1 MELYIRLQI
10 LSRGN
15 LIFIKSF
22 TTDYMSVT
30 IENNVI
36 KLKIKLDDYFDEVS
50 VKLEEI
56 DSSWIHVEIEQQTN
70 SWTIEINGERR
81 TLIMSSDLP
90 IELCKNNLYIG
101 NIEVDT
107 Y

>member
-1 MELYIRLQI
+1 
-10 LSRGN
+10 
-15 LIFIKSF
+15 
-22 TTDYMSVT
+22 MSVT